1 MEKHGNN
8 YKTKMEQNMEKKQWK
23 KMVITMDHKWRNYGK
38 DCNNY
43 GENMDGN
50 NYGQKKENTKKIEIS
65 MEHK

>member
-1 MEKHGNN
+1 
-8 YKTKMEQNMEKKQWK
+8 
-23 KMVITMDHKWRNYGK
+23 MVITMDHKWRNYGI

-50 NYGQKKENTKKIEIS
+50 NYGQKKENTKNIEIS